1 MIGCSFL
8 HAQVGSAAFNLLCI
22 TAVCV
27 SAIPE
32 GEVRRIK
39 DIGEALACLCRIH
52 GNPEQCLEMSWV
64 FFIAENEYLG
74 ITWIVQAR
82 SRNIIEPS
90 WSTHCQSMS
99 LGASSLR
106 LPGFCCDLL
115 VLGFRLP
122 VAAYYL
128 HALDTWCAAAML
140 TFSEKLVK
148 YLSVKLLAVLRDIG
162 YRHAWRR
169 ADVSTLLP
177 TFPGDHDWR
186 GLPPSQK
193 TNDLVKGD
201 NHVVLR
207 FWAQISRWGTDYI
220 LSFSGSCAACLHGRA
235 DLNARPLKLDLCCVC
250 NSLCVP

>member
-1 MIGCSFL
+1 M
-8 HAQVGSAAFNLLCI
+8 
-22 TAVCV
+22 
-27 SAIPE
+27 AILNS
-32 GEVRRIK
+32 VLR
-39 DIGEALACLCRIH
+39 
-52 GNPEQCLEMSWV
+52 CLE
-64 FFIAENEYLG
+64 FFSSPRTNILASHESYKQGQG
-74 ITWIVQAR
+74 ISLQ
-82 SRNIIEPS
+82 PS

-106 LPGFCCDLL
+106 LPGFCRDLL

-193 TNDLVKGD
+193 TNELVKGD
-201 NHVVLR
+201 NHVVLFALLSTDLSLRDWLHSFFFR
-207 FWAQISRWGTDYI
+207 F
-220 LSFSGSCAACLHGRA
+220 
-235 DLNARPLKLDLCCVC
+235 LCCLPTWPWR
-250 NSLCVP
+250 S